1 MLTLTRQGLLL
12 SLSATV
18 IPSQGSSD
26 VPVAVVNDINTY
38 VGYTLEPRVGYYLNG
53 IYKSTVCTYDT
64 SAKTFSVPAEAF
76 KQIGIIDI
84 TLALIDN
91 ANANH
96 IETCQTVHATVNK
109 APLGTVVLPD
119 QTTWQDYVNSYMNQL
134 FDSNYKPQFD
144 QIQQDLENLVTE
156 AQQQQQ
162 TAEQQQTQIDNAISV
177 MGEYQIVSND
187 PVQIQFKKGDG
198 TYGPTVDLG
207 DGLASKSMVNAG
219 YYQSIGSQYSG
230 AASDYGI
237 QVEEIVGAYSQET
250 TTGKNLF
257 DISKIT
263 TKEYSNGTG
272 IVNNGDGTLT
282 VTNSAGNSGVMS
294 EQKLSDV
301 CPSLQIGETYV
312 LSGISS
318 GDNTD
323 KIYLNGAKITWLFEG
338 LKVITQEMLDS
349 YVTFYADSGGNTDT
363 VSNLQIEK
371 GNIATAYEPYTGGA
385 PSPNPDYAQEMQAVE
400 ISELKSSGKNMFD
413 YQSIVDEATDNGLSA
428 NAVVE
433 EKEGRN
439 CLKLLASASITE
451 LMFLEGRFK
460 ENTQYK
466 FSFTGFYSG
475 SGNGL
480 IIQALYIDGTNKYIY
495 LNTPDAFQKIEM
507 TTDPNKSIK
516 AITFSYGS
524 VATGWLDLDSSYIVE
539 LSEDTSEFPGRFV
552 GDTVTL
558 SEPLIL
564 RALPNGVAD
573 SYEDDVIT
581 RRVGEVVF
589 DGSSDENWQYSQYG
603 GDYHTQ
609 FMLAFDS
616 TVKPNQKGLCDK
628 LKSIQV
634 TEDYKGDADEWTLWI
649 GTSAFNVYVPKTE
662 TSITDVSQF
671 KTWLQSNP
679 ITVWYQLATPTTEQL
694 AIPTLQ
700 SFYPFTNARCD
711 SIVQPQIT
719 WNVLTGKSS
728 ILDGNGNLIQ
738 QGYMTPQ
745 DNLLINS
752 DFKSGIINQKGQTE
766 YTNTSYTSQMTVD
779 GWFIDYGKVN
789 VYANSVYFDN
799 TGSTEYGYKHPL
811 SLPSDTYTFYLDC
824 AINGSARV
832 FARNLENEEVIN
844 ESISGTVKK
853 SFTFTNSL
861 KFITIIASSGTKIS
875 FNFMKLEKGSF
886 FTGMPPWNLSVEIL
900 KCQRYL
906 FSCHKISGYGFET
919 GGGNVYIYVNI
930 PTPMQKRGTVSVN
943 STVQVIGDG
952 SYKTLTI
959 SSVNVSSQDNNLVI
973 LSGVISEA
981 GNINI
986 VKVFEFTNF
995 TLDAY
1000 DY

>member
-230 AASDYGI
+230 SASDYGI
-237 QVEEIVGAYSQET
+237 QVEEIVGAYYQ
-250 TTGKNLF
+250 G
-257 DISKIT
+257 
-263 TKEYSNGTG
+263 
-272 IVNNGDGTLT
+272 
-282 VTNSAGNSGVMS
+282 
-294 EQKLSDV
+294 
-301 CPSLQIGETYV
+301 
-312 LSGISS
+312 
-318 GDNTD
+318 
-323 KIYLNGAKITWLFEG
+323 LN
-338 LKVITQEMLDS
+338 
-349 YVTFYADSGGNTDT
+349 
-363 VSNLQIEK
+363 
-371 GNIATAYEPYTGGA
+371 
-385 PSPNPDYAQEMQAVE
+385 PSPDNPQEMQAVE

-413 YQSIVDEATDNGLSA
+413 YQSIVDEATDAGLSTS
-428 NAVVE
+428 AVLE

-439 CLKLLASASITE
+439 CLKIYAGEVNFRKLQ
-451 LMFLEGRFK
+451 FLKGRFK

-480 IIQALYIDGTNKYIY
+480 IILALYIDGTNKYIT
-495 LNTPDAFQKIEM
+495 LNTPGAFQKIEM

-516 AITFSYGS
+516 AITFTYVS

-558 SEPLIL
+558 DEPLTL
-564 RALPNGVAD
+564 RALPSGVCDTWENGTLMQN
-573 SYEDDVIT
+573 I
-581 RRVGEVVF
+581 GEIIF
-589 DGSSDENWQYSQYG
+589 EGSADENWRWQSYNADLRNMYINIP
-603 GDYHTQ
+603 
-609 FMLAFDS
+609 LA
-616 TVKPNQKGLCDK
+616 QKKLHLVLCDR
-628 LKSIQV
+628 LVSEYINPSQQV
-634 TEDYKGDADEWTLWI
+634 NGSCYLASNGNFSCFFTEGQ
-649 GTSAFNVYVPKTE
+649 FN
-662 TSITDVSQF
+662 SLDDF

-679 ITVWYQLATPTTEQL
+679 ITVWYQLATPTTETF

-700 SFYPFTNARCD
+700 SFYPFTNAWCD
-711 SIVQPQIT
+711 SIVQPQQIT

-752 DFKSGIINQKGQTE
+752 DFRSGIINQKGQTQ
-766 YTNTSYTSQMTVD
+766 YVHSSGARTY
-779 GWFIDYGKVN
+779 GIDCWYVTGE
-789 VYANSVYFDN
+789 NSSMAINDKF
-799 TGSTEYGYKHPL
+799 L
-811 SLPSDTYTFYLDC
+811 SLNLHNNGDFGCVLN
-824 AINGSARV
+824 INKDY
-832 FARNLENEEVIN
+832 E
-844 ESISGTVKK
+844 KY
-853 SFTFTNSL
+853 FTFTIQRNLVEAQSVT
-861 KFITIIASSGTKIS
+861 FDVSTMNENQDYFFDIDDNTKIGIYFWKS
-875 FNFMKLEKGSF
+875 SKAYKAWFYLKRDGVTNIDFMKLERGKY
-886 FTGMPPWNLSVEIL
+886 FTGMPAWNEAEELL

-906 FSCHKISGYGFET
+906 FSCHRASGYGFET
-919 GGGNVYIYVNI
+919 GDGNVYIYVNI
-930 PTPMQKRGTVSVN
+930 PTPMGKQGAISVG
-943 STVQVIGDG
+943 STLQVIGDG
-952 SYKTLTI
+952 AYKTLTI
-959 SSVNVSSQDNNLVI
+959 SGVNVSSQDNNLVI

>member
-198 TYGPTVDLG
+198 TFGPTVDLG

-230 AASDYGI
+230 SASDYGI
-237 QVEEIVGAYSQET
+237 QVEEIVGAYSQ
-250 TTGKNLF
+250 G
-257 DISKIT
+257 
-263 TKEYSNGTG
+263 
-272 IVNNGDGTLT
+272 
-282 VTNSAGNSGVMS
+282 
-294 EQKLSDV
+294 
-301 CPSLQIGETYV
+301 
-312 LSGISS
+312 
-318 GDNTD
+318 
-323 KIYLNGAKITWLFEG
+323 LN
-338 LKVITQEMLDS
+338 
-349 YVTFYADSGGNTDT
+349 
-363 VSNLQIEK
+363 
-371 GNIATAYEPYTGGA
+371 
-385 PSPNPDYAQEMQAVE
+385 PSPDNPQEMQAVE
-400 ISELKSSGKNMFD
+400 ISELKSSVRNMFD

-433 EKEGRN
+433 EKEGRD

-466 FSFTGFYSG
+466 FSFTGLYSG

-524 VATGWLDLDSSYIVE
+524 VAMGWLDLDSSYIVE
-539 LSEDTSEFPGRFV
+539 LSQDTGEFPGRFV

-564 RALPNGVAD
+564 RALPSGVCDTWENGTLMQNIG
-573 SYEDDVIT
+573 EIT
-581 RRVGEVVF
+581 F
-589 DGSSDENWQYSQYG
+589 DGS
-603 GDYHTQ
+603 
-609 FMLAFDS
+609 
-616 TVKPNQKGLCDK
+616 
-628 LKSIQV
+628 
-634 TEDYKGDADEWTLWI
+634 ADEGWAWQ
-649 GTSAFNVYVPKTE
+649 SFNVDLRNMYINIPLALKKTHLVLCNRL
-662 TSITDVSQF
+662 VSENSNPSQQINGSCYIASNGNFSCFFTEGQFNSLDDF
-671 KTWLQSNP
+671 KTWLSTHP
-679 ITVWYQLATPTTEQL
+679 LKVWYQLATPTTE
-694 AIPTLQ
+694 AFEIETLQ
-700 SFYPFTNARCD
+700 SWYPYTNAWCD
-711 SIVQPQIT
+711 SPLDASSFT
-719 WNVLTGKSS
+719 WNILTGVQAVDVDSLKEQVADHETR
-728 ILDGNGNLIQ
+728 IDQLETEVIPPTQ
-738 QGYMTPQ
+738 
-745 DNLLINS
+745 LLVNT
-752 DFKSGIINQKGQTE
+752 DFEINQRMKTTYETTE
-766 YTNTSYTSQMTVD
+766 
-779 GWFIDYGKVN
+779 
-789 VYANSVYFDN
+789 A
-799 TGSTEYGYKHPL
+799 ER
-811 SLPSDTYTFYLDC
+811 TYTFDMWYILKQPVKGGYAKVTSESGWIYNDADHITVELTGYGEFGQITSTPYNMYNNLTSVAC
-824 AINGSARV
+824 INGTEHEIHFDNIQSELTATG
-832 FARNLENEEVIN
+832 EYMQ
-844 ESISGTVKK
+844 K
-853 SFTFTNSL
+853 
-861 KFITIIASSGTKIS
+861 TI
-875 FNFMKLEKGSF
+875 
-886 FTGMPPWNLSVEIL
+886 
-900 KCQRYL
+900 Y
-906 FSCHKISGYGFET
+906 YGDT
-919 GGGNVYIYVNI
+919 ANDGLIVRLYRIGNVISLFFMCNSYASAGSKRTFNLQYVDLWAGQYAYPHQKKTRVQDFMECCRFVYRWDFPIRNNYAYNGPKNVTGYTGTEFPVPMWDV
-930 PTPMQKRGTVSVN
+930 PTAKVLELFMDSIDVTDEFVDAPCNQLRCSEVTLNGQLSTLRGT
-943 STVQVIGDG
+943 
-952 SYKTLTI
+952 
-959 SSVNVSSQDNNLVI
+959 I
-973 LSGVISEA
+973 L
-981 GNINI
+981 
-986 VKVFEFTNF
+986 FTCEPM
-995 TLDAY
+995 
-1000 DY
+1000 